1 MVDWYTQAEVSSGV
15 IRISEPHVNELLSA
29 NFWWLRG
36 NDRDI
41 VIDAGLGV
49 VALREAIPGLFERDP
64 MVLLTHAHLDHVG
77 GAAEFG
83 DRAAHPAEAGL
94 LAAGVPA
101 SLYGAELYDKL
112 GIDAAGEPVPELMI
126 DVLPGPGYD
135 PATYRVEPM
144 TLNRLLDDGDRVDL
158 GGRVLTV
165 LHLPGHTPGSIAL
178 LEERTGTLY
187 SGDVVYEGVG
197 GQRDAG
203 VPELVLD
210 RFEIRAGGVSERRG
224 TVSEV
229 VEPDGWESG
238 VSDELGEAMGDV
250 GRCERLAV
258 GTREH
263 VSGFLPGVSD
273 GESFG
278 ALSGA
283 CARSLRI
290 VIWSRATARRLALL
304 WVAR

>member
-1 MVDWYTQAEVSSGV
+1 MVDWYAQAEAGSDV

-64 MVLLTHAHLDHVG
+64 LVLLTHAHLDHVG
-77 GAAEFG
+77 GAAEFA

-112 GIDAAGEPVPELMI
+112 GLDAAGEPVPELMI

-135 PATYRVEPM
+135 PAAYHVEPM
-144 TLNRLLDDGDRVDL
+144 TLNRMLDDGDQVDL
-158 GGRVLTV
+158 GGQVLTV

-187 SGDVVYEGVG
+187 SGDIIYEGYLIDNLPNSDVAAY
-197 GQRDAG
+197 RRSMEFLAG
-203 VPELVLD
+203 LD
-210 RFEIRAGGVSERRG
+210 VSVVHPGHGHSFDRTRLRQLAEAYLRR
-224 TVSEV
+224 S
-229 VEPDGWESG
+229 
-238 VSDELGEAMGDV
+238 
-250 GRCERLAV
+250 AV
-258 GTREH
+258 
-263 VSGFLPGVSD
+263 
-273 GESFG
+273 
-278 ALSGA
+278 
-283 CARSLRI
+283 
-290 VIWSRATARRLALL
+290 
-304 WVAR
+304 

>member
-1 MVDWYTQAEVSSGV
+1 MIDWYTRADVGGDV
-15 IRISEPHVNELLSA
+15 VRISEPHVNDLLSA

-83 DRAAHPAEAGL
+83 DRAAHPAEAEV

-101 SLYGAELYDKL
+101 SLYGPELYDKL
-112 GIDAAGEPVPELMI
+112 GLDAAGEPVPDLMI

-144 TLNRLLDDGDRVDL
+144 TLNRTLDDGDRIDL
-158 GGRVLTV
+158 GGRALTV

-187 SGDVVYEGVG
+187 SGDIIYEGGLIDYLPNSDVAAY
-197 GQRDAG
+197 RRSM
-203 VPELVLD
+203 EFLVDLD
-210 RFEIRAGGVSERRG
+210 VSVVHPGHGDSFDRTRLRQLAENYLRG
-224 TVSEV
+224 TATS
-229 VEPDGWESG
+229 S
-238 VSDELGEAMGDV
+238 A
-250 GRCERLAV
+250 
-258 GTREH
+258 TR
-263 VSGFLPGVSD
+263 
-273 GESFG
+273 
-278 ALSGA
+278 
-283 CARSLRI
+283 
-290 VIWSRATARRLALL
+290 
-304 WVAR
+304 

>member
-1 MVDWYTQAEVSSGV
+1 MVDWYSQAEVSSDV
-15 IRISEPHVNELLSA
+15 IRVSEPHVNELLSA

-36 NDRDI
+36 SDRD
-41 VIDAGLGV
+41 VVVDAGLGV
-49 VALREAIPGLFERDP
+49 VALREAIAGMFERDP

-83 DRAAHPAEAGL
+83 DRAAHSAEAGV

-126 DVLPGPGYD
+126 DVLPSPGYD

-144 TLNRLLDDGDRVDL
+144 TLNRMLDDGDRIDL

-187 SGDVVYEGVG
+187 SGDIIYDGGLIDDLPNSNVAAYRRSMEFLADLDVSVVHPGHG
-197 GQRDAG
+197 HSF
-203 VPELVLD
+203 D
-210 RFEIRAGGVSERRG
+210 RARLRQLA
-224 TVSEV
+224 
-229 VEPDGWESG
+229 
-238 VSDELGEAMGDV
+238 EAY
-250 GRCERLAV
+250 L
-258 GTREH
+258 REK
-263 VSGFLPGVSD
+263 
-273 GESFG
+273 
-278 ALSGA
+278 A
-283 CARSLRI
+283 
-290 VIWSRATARRLALL
+290 
-304 WVAR
+304 